1 MNPIIIFW
9 LAFIF
14 LFLAVFTIDMYV
26 TSHRKGTLS
35 VKSSLRWTALWIS
48 IALSFGVAIYFFF
61 PQNQGSGV
69 NTSSTMMFK
78 FISGYLTEYSLS
90 VDNLFVFIMIFS
102 LMAVHEKNQ
111 PKLLKLGILLSI
123 VLRILFIVAGME
135 LVQRFHWIIYVF
147 GLILI
152 WTAYKMAF
160 TAEDEQVDPK
170 DNILYKTAS
179 RLFPV
184 HPDKD
189 ASHFMSKHN
198 GKWHITTVFLVFLV
212 IGSTDVLFA
221 VDSIPA
227 IIGVIKEGSTNV
239 LTADE
244 EDFIAITSNVFAV
257 MGLVSLFFALKGIM
271 GMFRFLKH
279 GVSFIL
285 LFIGAKM
292 LLSAIPSV
300 EHFFSNH
307 TWVSLVVIL
316 STLAISILLSM
327 VIAEKKE
334 IEHLTGEV
342 EELEEELE
350 ELEEELEDIESTK
363 NN

>member
-1 MNPIIIFW
+1 MNPLTLFW
-9 LAFIF
+9 LAFILIF
-14 LFLAVFTIDMYV
+14 FVVFFIDMYA
-26 TSHRKGTLS
+26 TDHRKGEIS
-35 VKSSLRWTALWIS
+35 VKTSLRWTALWIS

-61 PQNQGSGV
+61 PQNPDSATK
-69 NTSSTMMFK
+69 TSSTMMFK

-90 VDNLFVFIMIFS
+90 IDNLFVFIMIFS
-102 LMAVHEKNQ
+102 LMAVHPNNQ

-147 GLILI
+147 GVILL

-160 TAEDEQVDPK
+160 TDEEDQVDPK
-170 DNILYKTAS
+170 GNILYRTAS
-179 RLFPV
+179 KFFPID
-184 HPDKD
+184 PDKD
-189 ASHFMSKHN
+189 APNFFHKIN
-198 GKWHITTVFLVFLV
+198 GKWHITSVFLVFLV

-227 IIGVIKEGSTNV
+227 IIGVIKEGAINV
-239 LTADE
+239 LTPQE

-285 LFIGAKM
+285 FFIGMKM
-292 LLSAIPSV
+292 LLSSIHV
-300 EHFFSNH
+300 VGEFFSKYSWASLLVILV
-307 TWVSLVVIL
+307 TLVV
-316 STLAISILLSM
+316 AILLSV
-327 VIAEKKE
+327 VIAEKE
-334 IEHLTGEV
+334 MIEDLQED
-342 EELEEELE
+342 LEKAKKISNEK
-350 ELEEELEDIESTK
+350 TK
-363 NN
+363 PV

>member
-1 MNPIIIFW
+1 MNAITIFW
-9 LAFIF
+9 LAFIV
-14 LFLAVFTIDMYV
+14 LFFIVFFIDMYV
-26 TSHRKGTLS
+26 TSHRKGTIS
-35 VKSSLRWTALWIS
+35 VKTSLRWTALWIS
-48 IALSFGVAIYFFF
+48 IALLFGIAIYFFF
-61 PQNQGSGV
+61 PQNADSSV
-69 NTSSTMMFK
+69 KTSSVMMVK

-135 LVQRFHWIIYVF
+135 LVQRFHWIIFVF

-160 TAEDEQVDPK
+160 TGEDDQVDPK
-170 DNILYKTAS
+170 GNFLYKTAS
-179 RLFPV
+179 KLFPID
-184 HPDKD
+184 PDKD
-189 ASHFMSKHN
+189 ASHFFHRIN
-198 GKWHITTVFLVFLV
+198 GKLHITSIFLVFLV

-227 IIGVIKEGSTNV
+227 IIGVIKEGTTNV
-239 LTADE
+239 LLPAE

-279 GVSFIL
+279 GVSLIL
-285 LFIGAKM
+285 FFIGAKM
-292 LLSAIPSV
+292 LLSYFKPV
-300 EHFFSNH
+300 EHFFSAH
-307 TWVSLVVIL
+307 TWISLAVIL
-316 STLAISILLSM
+316 SVLTASILLS
-327 VIAEKKE
+327 VIIAEKKE
-334 IEHLTGEV
+334 IEELKEEV
-342 EELEEELE
+342 EKLEEDIEGLEEE
-350 ELEEELEDIESTK
+350 IHHH
-363 NN
+363 